1 MIKDKYE
8 FIIIGGGMVGL
19 CLANQIIRR
28 KISKSICIIDK
39 EERLGMHSSGR
50 NSGVLHAGIYY
61 EPNSLKAKVCIKG
74 AKRLKKWIKERE
86 LPINNCGKIIIPQS
100 KDLDSELDKL
110 FYRGI
115 KNGAKVEMINNQ
127 KLNSISKNISSST
140 GRAIW
145 SPNTSV
151 VNPKIILS
159 RLEDELKKEGVKFLK
174 GQKNLIFNIKANEIV
189 TSFKKTINYE
199 HLINSAGLEADNIAK
214 KFNVGNEFFIIPF
227 KGIYWELKKS
237 SQIKLSTNVYPVPDL
252 NVPFLGV
259 HFTPNYN
266 GESVSI
272 GPTATFA
279 FGKENY
285 GLFDNIE
292 IFKSIRNLQ
301 TISSLYLTNK
311 GGFRKYIHE
320 QSLQNLS
327 FLMINS
333 ARKIIPELKLKDI
346 KLSKKVGI
354 RAQLFNKHRNR
365 FEDDFIC
372 LKGLNSTH
380 ILNSISPAF
389 TSSFEL
395 ADFIIENSTFK

>member
-39 EERLGMHSSGR
+39 EEKLGMHSSGR

-74 AKRLKKWIKERE
+74 SKRLKSWIKERE

-100 KDLDSELDKL
+100 KDVDSELDKL

-115 KNGAKVEMINNQ
+115 KNGAKVEMINNK
-127 KLNSISKNISSST
+127 KLNSISKHIYSST

-159 RLEDELKKEGVKFLK
+159 RLEDELKREGVKFLK
-174 GQKNLIFNIKANEIV
+174 GQKNLLFNIESNEIV
-189 TSFKKTINYE
+189 TTCKQTINYI

-214 KFNVGNEFFIIPF
+214 KFNIGNEFFIIPF

-301 TISSLYLTNK
+301 KISSLYLSNK

-327 FLMINS
+327 FIMINS
-333 ARKIIPELKLKDI
+333 AKKIIPEIKLKDI

-354 RAQLFNKHRNR
+354 RAQLFNKNRDR